1 MFLVTVTFVFFI
13 LLIFSMT
20 GIIVYFAIRSAR
32 RENRQ
37 YEKFAKEYSYYFDK
51 AQGQLNYH
59 EASKKSQTG
68 LVVNLKE
75 STNPFVEKYANFS
88 NYPFG
93 RGAKTK
99 VAYAIS
105 GNYEDVEFRAFTYM
119 FAGSLAENSGK
130 GGVFSIVMIKCDR
143 QPQILPE
150 QTFFENG
157 TLCHYLQGNLEV
169 EKIHDRIE
177 KLRNL
182 KND

>member
-1 MFLVTVTFVFFI
+1 
-13 LLIFSMT
+13 MT
-20 GIIVYFAIRSAR
+20 GIIVYFAIHSAR

-37 YEKFAKEYSYYFDK
+37 YEKFSKEHGYYFDK
-51 AQGQLNYH
+51 AQGQLNYR
-59 EASKKSQTG
+59 ENSKTSQTG
-68 LVVNLKE
+68 MIINLKLF
-75 STNPFVEKYANFS
+75 TNPFVEKYANYTI
-88 NYPFG
+88 YPFG
-93 RGAKTK
+93 RGADIK
-99 VAYAIS
+99 VAYVIS
-105 GNYEDVEFRAFTYM
+105 GIYEDVKFRAFTYI
-119 FAGSLAENSGK
+119 FTGSLIENSGK